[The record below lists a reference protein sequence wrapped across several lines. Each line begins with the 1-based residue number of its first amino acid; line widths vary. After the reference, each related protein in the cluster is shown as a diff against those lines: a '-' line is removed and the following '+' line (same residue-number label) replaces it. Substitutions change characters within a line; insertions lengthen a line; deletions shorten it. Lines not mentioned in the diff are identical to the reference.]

1 MRIRGWSLGVCSSD
15 LITRRSLVQIL
26 PPQPV
31 LGSRPIARCN
41 WPALIWAGNF
51 GPEIFGPKTLPFG
64 PKTLPGN
71 PHTRRQAAND
81 GQQTTDK
88 RRRATSQPSSEEHTS
103 ELQSL
108 MRNSYAIFCLNKQT
122 NIHHHLNTHQLN
134 K

>member
-88 RRRATSQPSSEEHTS
+88 RRRATSPPGPRRISPGLDGKSAQSDLKLFVHI
-103 ELQSL
+103 ELVPGVSQDF
-108 MRNSYAIFCLNKQT
+108 R
-122 NIHHHLNTHQLN
+122 
-134 K
+134 